1 MTPRFRLFGRPKAG
15 SPVEWLIVGLG
26 NPGHSYRNNRHNA
39 GFQVVDRLAASRG
52 LHFDVRR
59 NQALLAQGRI
69 EDVRVTLVKPQTYMN
84 RSGVA
89 VAGVARFFKVP
100 AGRVLLIFDD
110 LDLPLGSLRLR
121 LSGGAGGHRGMTDV
135 IAHLNTRD
143 FPRVRIGI
151 GRPPGQMPPEAYVL
165 QDFRKDELPVMQQ
178 TYQKALDAI
187 DLALK
192 DGFELAM
199 NQFN

>member
-1 MTPRFRLFGRPKAG
+1 MTPTFRLFGRPKAA
-15 SPVEWLIVGLG
+15 SPIEWLIVGLG
-26 NPGHSYRNNRHNA
+26 NPGRKYRNNRHNV
-39 GFQVVDRLAASRG
+39 GFQVVDQLAASKG
-52 LHFDVRR
+52 LSFDTRR
-59 NQALLAQGRI
+59 NQALLAQGQI
-69 EDVRVTLVKPQTYMN
+69 EGIRVTLVKPQTYMN

-100 AGRVLLIFDD
+100 AKRVLLIFDD
-110 LDLPLGSLRLR
+110 LDLPLGALRLR

-135 IAHLNTRD
+135 IAHLKTRD

-151 GRPPGQMPPEAYVL
+151 GRPDGQMPPEAYVL

-178 TYQKALDAI
+178 TYQRAVDAI
-187 DLALK
+187 DLALR

>member
-1 MTPRFRLFGRPKAG
+1 MTRALRLFGHRKAAG
-15 SPVEWLIVGLG
+15 PVEWLIVGLG
-26 NPGHSYRNNRHNA
+26 NPGKEYRNNRHNV
-39 GFQVVDRLAASRG
+39 GFQVVDRLATSQG
-52 LHFDVRR
+52 LDFDIRR
-59 NQALLAQGRI
+59 NRALLAQGHI
-69 EDVRVTLVKPQTYMN
+69 EGIRVALVKPQTYMN
-84 RSGVA
+84 RSGMA
-89 VAGVARFFKVP
+89 VGGVARFFKVP
-100 AGRVLLIFDD
+100 AERVLLIFDD

-135 IAHLNTRD
+135 IAHLKTRD
-143 FPRVRIGI
+143 FPRIRVGI

-178 TYQKALDAI
+178 AYQRAI
-187 DLALK
+187 DAVGLALK